1 MIKNKILLLLIF
13 LLLLSSCGGT
23 TWEGVKR
30 GMTGGKEKGGDEFLV
45 RKKDPLILPPDYEN
59 LPVPDETI
67 LTEEESE
74 YIEKKLKKE
83 IFTEKDSSVETSSE
97 KALLEK
103 IKSK

>member
-1 MIKNKILLLLIF
+1 
-13 LLLLSSCGGT
+13 
-23 TWEGVKR
+23 
-30 GMTGGKEKGGDEFLV
+30 
-45 RKKDPLILPPDYEN
+45 
-59 LPVPDETI
+59 
-67 LTEEESE
+67 EEESE